1 MSGITRPALAAALLN
16 CRLQT
21 ASADVNSTG
30 QWLKD
35 DAYSVHSVDAAT
47 GDTVSWT
54 GSCVDV
60 YAEGLGTA
68 TFTQDCQQR
77 DSYYRW

>member
-1 MSGITRPALAAALLN
+1 MLN
-16 CRLQT
+16 CRLQA

-35 DAYSVHSVDAAT
+35 DAYSVYGVDAAT
-47 GDTVSWT
+47 GDTVSCT

-68 TFTQDCQQR
+68 TFTHDCQPR